1 MLRPAAYPKCSVMTD
16 RSITGS
22 STIPLRDCYE
32 LRRAFLHRGMG
43 MCHYCISIQKD
54 VELNKVIDDSIKEV
68 EEFV

>member
-1 MLRPAAYPKCSVMTD
+1 
-16 RSITGS
+16 
-22 STIPLRDCYE
+22 
-32 LRRAFLHRGMG
+32 